1 MTSAVSTSTSVA
13 YGRFHHLIIIFCSWK
28 VLLLALAAFCP
39 GPGYDTSALVMLDS
53 SINRHRSFTDLPRI
67 RRLGINLFRW
77 DALYFVDAAERGY
90 VHEQQWAFS
99 WAYSRLLRVL
109 GQFFPGTAESPLQC
123 YIVAGIILS
132 NVCHLL
138 SVLVL
143 YRLLILVLGTRQQ
156 RHVAFVASVLHILT
170 PASLFMSAPYAE
182 ALFSLLN
189 MTGMLCY
196 VHSKRTAQCGYT
208 TVQEDVYKLSSGA
221 LFASATLIR
230 SNGLLSGL
238 ILLCDAIGYLSCIFS
253 WRLDYSDV
261 RRLLVTSLA
270 GLFVACGFAGPQY
283 VAYQQF
289 CGASNLD
296 RRLWCDRNI
305 PSIYSWVQSHYWNV
319 GLFRYWTVSN
329 LPLFLLAAPILW
341 LLLTSSTTALH
352 TGIQELRNR
361 SHSVARQRPTL
372 MAFSLPEIALPQFV
386 LAVTA
391 LTNFH
396 VQIVNRIASGYP
408 TWYLTTAQ
416 SLVDSHHISSIP
428 GPPLKVEW
436 VVRGIIMYALVQ
448 GILYANFLP
457 PA

>member
-1 MTSAVSTSTSVA
+1 MWHISSFVGQATSIVGSGVIGISQVSTRGCKVITGRCFLTIHQST
-13 YGRFHHLIIIFCSWK
+13 
-28 VLLLALAAFCP
+28 
-39 GPGYDTSALVMLDS
+39 
-53 SINRHRSFTDLPRI
+53 
-67 RRLGINLFRW
+67 NLMYFR
-77 DALYFVDAAERGY
+77 
-90 VHEQQWAFS
+90 
-99 WAYSRLLRVL
+99 
-109 GQFFPGTAESPLQC
+109 
-123 YIVAGIILS
+123 
-132 NVCHLL
+132 
-138 SVLVL
+138 
-143 YRLLILVLGTRQQ
+143 
-156 RHVAFVASVLHILT
+156 
-170 PASLFMSAPYAE
+170 
-182 ALFSLLN
+182 
-189 MTGMLCY
+189 
-196 VHSKRTAQCGYT
+196 
-208 TVQEDVYKLSSGA
+208 
-221 LFASATLIR
+221 
-230 SNGLLSGL
+230 
-238 ILLCDAIGYLSCIFS
+238 
-253 WRLDYSDV
+253 
-261 RRLLVTSLA
+261 
-270 GLFVACGFAGPQY
+270 
-283 VAYQQF
+283 
-289 CGASNLD
+289 
-296 RRLWCDRNI
+296 
-305 PSIYSWVQSHYWNV
+305 NV

-416 SLVDSHHISSIP
+416 WLVDSHHISSIP